1 MEKIKVSLNYSE
13 IFDLNDKEVQDNM
26 LFWEFGSDANKHQ
39 FDELSM
45 ETIYEHLKSIVF
57 LNIDDEHASIEIL

>member
-26 LFWEFGSDANKHQ
+26 LFWEFGSDANKHK

-45 ETIYEHLKSIVF
+45 ETIHEHLKSIVF